1 LDFIVCTT
9 GLAVL
14 SGFLF
19 AEISITVLKTRNP
32 MPRIFANVVKEGH
45 GGMTAFLWVSFGA
58 ILAWQSITI
67 IVNWSQFYVI
77 TAIGST
83 IG

>member
-1 LDFIVCTT
+1 
-9 GLAVL
+9 
-14 SGFLF
+14 
-19 AEISITVLKTRNP
+19 